1 MSLNILQYGASGQL
15 ARELVRQAP
24 GHAVE
29 LTALSRAEADL
40 SDPEAAARQVRAR
53 RPDLV
58 ILAAAY
64 TAVDQAESEPGLA
77 HEINGEAPAAIAAAC
92 AAVGA
97 ALVHISTDYVFDGR
111 KGEAY
116 VETDAPNPLSV
127 YGASKLSGERMALA
141 ACPRSLVLR
150 SSWVV
155 SAHGRNFVKTM
166 LRLAREG
173 QPLRVVDDQFGRPT
187 SAADLAGFILAQAPR
202 LAAAEAGDPAFG
214 LFHFANA
221 GETSW
226 RGFAQGVLEMA
237 LDAAAPR
244 VEPIATADR
253 PSPAQRPARGTL
265 DTGKLE
271 RVFNWR
277 LRPWREA
284 LGEILAELAQP
295 PLAATSSNGAP
306 VA

>member
-1 MSLNILQYGASGQL
+1 MRLKVLQYGASGQL
-15 ARELVRQAP
+15 ARELLRQAP
-24 GHAVE
+24 GHPVE
-29 LTALSRAEADL
+29 LTALSRAEAEL
-40 SDPEAAARQVRAR
+40 SDPEAAARHVRAG

-97 ALVHISTDYVFDGR
+97 ALVHISTDYVFDGD
-111 KGEAY
+111 KGDAY
-116 VETDAPNPLSV
+116 VETDTPNPLSV
-127 YGASKLSGERMALA
+127 YGASKLSGERMALS

-155 SAHGRNFVKTM
+155 SAHGKNFVKTM

-187 SAADLAGFILAQAPR
+187 AAADLAGFILAQAPR
-202 LAAAEAGDPAFG
+202 LAAARAGDPAFG

-226 RGFAQGVLEMA
+226 RGFAQTLLEMA
-237 LDAAAPR
+237 LDDAAPR
-244 VEPIATADR
+244 VEPISTAER
-253 PSPAQRPARGTL
+253 PSPARRPVRGTL

-271 RVFNWR
+271 RIFDWR
-277 LRPWREA
+277 PRAWREA
-284 LGEILAELAQP
+284 LAEILTDLAQS
-295 PLAATSSNGAP
+295 PLAVTSSNGAP

>member
-1 MSLNILQYGASGQL
+1 MSLRILQYGTSGQL
-15 ARELVRQAP
+15 ARELVRQA
-24 GHAVE
+24 AVAGQAIE

-40 SDPEAAARQVRAR
+40 SDPEAAARHVRMAQ
-53 RPDLV
+53 PDLV

-97 ALVHISTDYVFDGR
+97 SLVHISTDYVFDGR
-111 KGEAY
+111 KGAPYDED
-116 VETDAPNPLSV
+116 DAPNPLSV

-155 SAHGRNFVKTM
+155 SAHGKNFVKTM
-166 LRLAREG
+166 LRLAGDG
-173 QPLRVVDDQFGRPT
+173 QPLRVVDDQYGRPT
-187 SAADLAGFILAQAPR
+187 AAADLAAFVLAQAPR

-221 GETSW
+221 GETTW
-226 RGFAQGVLEMA
+226 RGFAQELLEMA
-237 LDAAAPR
+237 MGPAAPR

-253 PSPAQRPARGTL
+253 PSPARRPARGTL
-265 DTGKLE
+265 ATDKLE
-271 RVFNWR
+271 RTFDWR
-277 LRPWREA
+277 PRPWREP
-284 LGEILAELAQP
+284 LDEILAELSQ
-295 PLAATSSNGAP
+295 TRSSNGAT

>member
-1 MSLNILQYGASGQL
+1 MTLKILQYGTTGQVGREL
-15 ARELVRQAP
+15 ARQAAGRP
-24 GHAVE
+24 IE
-29 LTALSRAEADL
+29 LTTLSRAEADL
-40 SDPEAAARQVRAR
+40 ADPETAARHVRTLK
-53 RPDLV
+53 PDLV

-92 AAVGA
+92 AAEGA
-97 ALVHISTDYVFDGR
+97 ALVHFSTDYVFDGR
-111 KGEAY
+111 KGAPY
-116 VETDAPNPLSV
+116 VESDATNPLSV

-141 ACPRSLVLR
+141 ANPRTLVLR
-150 SSWVV
+150 ASWVV
-155 SAHGRNFVKTM
+155 SAHGKNFVKTM

-173 QPLRVVDDQFGRPT
+173 QVVRVVDDQYGRPT
-187 SAADLAGFILAQAPR
+187 SAADLAGFVLKLAPR
-202 LAAAEAGDPAFG
+202 LVAAKAGDPVFG

-226 RGFAQGVLEMA
+226 RGFAQAVFETA
-237 LDAAAPR
+237 LGPAAPR

-253 PSPAQRPARGTL
+253 PSPAERPLRATL

-271 RVFNWR
+271 STFGQR

-284 LGEILAELAQP
+284 IAEIVSELAAEAP
-295 PLAATSSNGAP
+295 AA
-306 VA
+306 